1 MQIQRTV
8 DDDDVM
14 IIDDDEDEAGCNA
27 QTTAHDEEFAR
38 QLQVCALHVF
48 CLLSSI
54 INLLFKHF
62 MLFIVRIFHAA

>member
-1 MQIQRTV
+1 MMQIQRTV

-48 CLLSSI
+48 ASCHQSLIFYLNILCYLL
-54 INLLFKHF
+54 
-62 MLFIVRIFHAA
+62 